1 VAATLTNVNNTIS
14 GAGTIGDSRLTLN
27 NQGTISANGSLALVI
42 ATGSNSVTNSGTLEA
57 TSAGGLDIN
66 SNVSNSKTIEA
77 LGTNAKV
84 VIQSQITDTSVG
96 LILASGSGAQ
106 VDLSNATISG
116 GTLQTSGSNA
126 FIETVTGASTLNGGA
141 IASGS
146 TVEINSG
153 TTLTIA
159 GTVKNSG
166 TLLVNG
172 GTLDV
177 AGTLSGGVTDVSGA
191 GKMVI
196 AGSSGENV
204 AFAGNSTGQLV
215 LDQATSYSG
224 TISGFGTTQSIDLA
238 NINFAAGVTISYA
251 PSNWNNTA
259 GVLTIKEGNNTVK
272 LDLSGKYTLA
282 NFHVTSDGNG
292 GTLLTDPTVVNQK
305 PGNSPAMISSGTVLE
320 INTPD
325 AGSVTFAGPNSVLW
339 LDQPATFMGKVSG
352 FGAQDAI
359 DLPSIA
365 FGSQTTLG
373 YSPNRNNAGG
383 TLSVSDGTHSA
394 ALALLGSYIASSFV
408 LESDNHGGTLVVTDT
423 SQETSQSLIAN
434 PHHS

>member
-1 VAATLTNVNNTIS
+1 
-14 GAGTIGDSRLTLN
+14 
-27 NQGTISANGSLALVI
+27 
-42 ATGSNSVTNSGTLEA
+42 
-57 TSAGGLDIN
+57 
-66 SNVSNSKTIEA
+66 
-77 LGTNAKV
+77 
-84 VIQSQITDTSVG
+84 
-96 LILASGSGAQ
+96 
-106 VDLSNATISG
+106 
-116 GTLQTSGSNA
+116 
-126 FIETVTGASTLNGGA
+126 
-141 IASGS
+141 
-146 TVEINSG
+146 
-153 TTLTIA
+153 
-159 GTVKNSG
+159 
-166 TLLVNG
+166 
-172 GTLDV
+172 
-177 AGTLSGGVTDVSGA
+177 
-191 GKMVI
+191 MVI

-251 PSNWNNTA
+251 PSNRNNTA

-394 ALALLGSYIASSFV
+394 ALALLGNYIASSFV